1 MQMRSNV
8 STIYSSQYHNR
19 LDDDGNKIN
28 QGAKIFDVNTRC
40 AGGKFE
46 NNLLIRVELL
56 SINFLIA
63 IFFSK
68 THSIVIRLSLM
79 NGTIKYFLSF
89 ECNS

>member
-8 STIYSSQYHNR
+8 STIYPSQYHNR

-28 QGAKIFDVNTRC
+28 QGAKIFDVNARC

-89 ECNS
+89 ECNY